1 MPIYKK
7 NAAISAIIL
16 FSSVILFELLLIMY
30 RFNSITSF
38 HRIILSYKLK
48 VAHNK
53 RQKYSDALFIPRF
66 EVLDLFKQPFRMT
79 VKANSSV
86 IDVANCRW
94 FLCSNEVSFF
104 CSMFSYIDAGNRLSN
119 GLNLQSLL
127 FCTFTYLLVKLI

>member
-48 VAHNK
+48 VAHSK

-66 EVLDLFKQPFRMT
+66 EILNLLKQPFRMT
-79 VKANSSV
+79 IKTNSSIV
-86 IDVANCRW
+86 NITYCGRL
-94 FLCSNEVSFF
+94 LCSNQVYVLKNTVISQIIVYAVHSF
-104 CSMFSYIDAGNRLSN
+104 S
-119 GLNLQSLL
+119 
-127 FCTFTYLLVKLI
+127 